1 VENRNIEEFCG
12 PTPKDFEPVEITNN
26 EFIFENNPNFEKI
39 NLYDF
44 FGRGATVNSF
54 EECAHYVS
62 GGWEPFKTTIFD
74 ILTPILYFFVITA
87 VLFSIYKSK
96 ALNKSTIIYLV
107 KKFKKSLSIENLK
120 NIFRK
125 KLNVNILIS
134 VFVLIQHFFIF
145 DYVRKKSVQIPSF
158 IDEYISLTSNV
169 NFFTNFDFNAGS
181 FLGGSYSVYL
191 TSGPIS
197 AIGSVISWNLSSNFI
212 ISRISNY
219 YWLILLQLVFSIVV
233 FKIYKESYKMIL
245 IFNGL
250 IILLVPWWEGSLYS
264 LGEIGS
270 MIILS
275 NAIFLFNKKRKL
287 SLVLFSVS
295 IFFGKI
301 LSLLPFLGFY
311 AVHFF
316 RQVNKVKVFND
327 ILYFCIPLSIWLIL
341 VQLNYSSGN
350 LITYLSDQ
358 YLLITNHSSSGV
370 GNIQSFNFLNLRENI
385 SISESTDWNI
395 YDQIRL
401 SALPVIFSILLFINK
416 EKIDKKFGEL
426 SLPIICSIFFPY
438 IWFWVFSSTKWIR
451 YSQHFSI
458 IIIISLFYFIFSNI
472 EFRDRDYIIFIIL
485 FSFFINN
492 TKELIILLIVGAIF
506 LINNIDKYKSRF
518 YLKLLVVLIITLDIS
533 IPYFQKDTPGNLK
546 NVIEVCESSLIDED
560 CLEAYMRKLSR

>member
-74 ILTPILYFFVITA
+74 ILTPILYFIVITA

-96 ALNKSTIIYLV
+96 ALNKTTIMYLV
-107 KKFKKSLSIENLK
+107 KKFKKSLLLKNLK
-120 NIFRK
+120 NIFHK
-125 KLNVNILIS
+125 KLNINILIS

-169 NFFTNFDFNAGS
+169 NFFTNFDFNAGG

-212 ISRISNY
+212 ISRISNF

-301 LSLLPFLGFY
+301 LSLLPFFGFY

-316 RQVNKVKVFND
+316 RQVNKIKVFND

-385 SISESTDWNI
+385 NISESTDWNI

-451 YSQHFSI
+451 YSQHFSV

-492 TKELIILLIVGAIF
+492 TKELIILLIVCAIF
-506 LINNIDKYKSRF
+506 LINNINKYKSRF

-546 NVIEVCESSLIDED
+546 NVIEVCENSLIDED